1 MFHLSAKCH
10 HLSVPSETTNHCW
23 ERSVWWSDSEHFIRV
38 MEKWLRSKYL
48 QSHVRNTHQITINTQ
63 WQCEQCLCETIQP
76 YIKTHDSNQMAKC
89 KQLTMFSWL
98 KGSFPSRDTEHVP
111 PHYFIRSSG
120 LKHTNNS
127 SFRALIHSD
136 LFSATC
142 LLLVTHHELS
152 QHVRRRLLHHEIFL
166 NRVCQEMRIN
176 RCCPLQP
183 MSCVKEKKAWSKSFF
198 CSVGREA
205 SRVCVAERKAGL
217 LSPVLL
223 GCTHCP

>member
-1 MFHLSAKCH
+1 MFHLSARCH

-152 QHVRRRLLHHEIFL
+152 QHVRRRLLHHENIS
-166 NRVCQEMRIN
+166 Q
-176 RCCPLQP
+176 Q
-183 MSCVKEKKAWSKSFF
+183 S
-198 CSVGREA
+198 
-205 SRVCVAERKAGL
+205 
-217 LSPVLL
+217 LS
-223 GCTHCP
+223 GDED